1 MLSANPLIPSLGPI
15 STLNTQFWNFT
26 SANVSIYGTNAYN
39 ISNQSNN
46 MVLTNQSSSAVLA
59 ASNSTQQQIWVIQPV
74 DLVTGY
80 RLPFSLGTTA
90 QQMVYNKILKIPN
103 GPTVFGTN
111 SVTDWGT
118 DDILQY
124 SKHVKS

>member
-1 MLSANPLIPSLGPI
+1 MSPIPQTGNFDEFLWTSEKYNSSYRIRNKKYGTYLMLSANPLIPSLGPI

-59 ASNSTQQQIWVIQPV
+59 AS
-74 DLVTGY
+74 
-80 RLPFSLGTTA
+80 
-90 QQMVYNKILKIPN
+90 LK
-103 GPTVFGTN
+103 
-111 SVTDWGT
+111 
-118 DDILQY
+118 
-124 SKHVKS
+124 